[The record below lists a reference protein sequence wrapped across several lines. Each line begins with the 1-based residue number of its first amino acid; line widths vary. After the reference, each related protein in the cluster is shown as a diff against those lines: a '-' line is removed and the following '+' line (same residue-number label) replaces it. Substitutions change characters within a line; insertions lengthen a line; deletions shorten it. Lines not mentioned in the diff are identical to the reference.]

1 MFQKVIRNVNVP
13 RRSFRIVCSAW
24 IRKVCNEGRRHNL
37 NNLTEIM
44 DNQNDQDVL
53 ALLKNKGFSDEDQQF
68 WLPRVLLAPKETQWY
83 IIEFLT
89 TVSGGAEWLRLIQEK
104 KEQALFTGDR
114 GLWEQVLNDEVAVL
128 PS

>member
-1 MFQKVIRNVNVP
+1 
-13 RRSFRIVCSAW
+13 
-24 IRKVCNEGRRHNL
+24 
-37 NNLTEIM
+37 M